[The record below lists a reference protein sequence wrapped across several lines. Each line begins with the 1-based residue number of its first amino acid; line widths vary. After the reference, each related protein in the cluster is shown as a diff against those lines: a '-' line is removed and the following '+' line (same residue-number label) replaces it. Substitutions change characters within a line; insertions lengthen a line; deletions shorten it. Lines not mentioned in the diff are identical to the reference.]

1 MSMSGVVI
9 GMVRIRRML
18 SSIRRVPRRG
28 RPACLV
34 GAVGPTVRATAG
46 WLFATTLVLPTVPT
60 ILASAWFVFLSNPET
75 A

>member
-28 RPACLV
+28 RTACIV
-34 GAVGPTVRATAG
+34 GAVGTSVLATAG
-46 WLFATTLVLPTVPT
+46 WLVAATIVLPSVTT
-60 ILASAWFVFLSNPET
+60 ILDSAWFVFLSNPET